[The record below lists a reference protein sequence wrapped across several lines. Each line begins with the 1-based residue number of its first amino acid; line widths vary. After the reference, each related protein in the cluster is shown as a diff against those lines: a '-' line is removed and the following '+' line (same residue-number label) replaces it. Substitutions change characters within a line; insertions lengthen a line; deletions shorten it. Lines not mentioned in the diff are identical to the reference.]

1 MAAENEQE
9 IEVKFLVR
17 DLAGLEARLQGLGAS
32 LSAERVFEAN
42 LRFDTPGRDL
52 TRERRVLRLRR
63 DSRARLTYK
72 GPSQPGMEVSS
83 RQEIEFEVSDYG
95 AARRL
100 LKALGYEVS
109 AMYEKYRA
117 SYHLENLEVV
127 LDELPY
133 GNFAEIEGPG
143 AGAIRAAAERPM
155 RVRAVESLEPAAQVA
170 LQLVGGVLGDQAADA
185 IPQLAGKL
193 KAALAI
199 WTAPQLE
206 RS

>member
-143 AGAIRAAAERPM
+143 AGAIRAAAERLGLRWDTRCSESYLGIFDHYCSGKNLRM
-155 RVRAVESLEPAAQVA
+155 VELGFEAFAGLPPVTPADLGLEY
-170 LQLVGGVLGDQAADA
+170 GD
-185 IPQLAGKL
+185 
-193 KAALAI
+193 
-199 WTAPQLE
+199 
-206 RS
+206 